1 MSEPNNNIG
10 LLKIRQADEQTQ
22 TLVVQ
27 VLENAILKSYEGL
40 QVFFCARVGQ
50 TAGLGVIEQKLNPE
64 EMTNP
69 KAGQLEYTFRAE
81 DWQVLGRQTGYFSF
95 RKMKDDH
102 TYEQQFSTRDFIYEV
117 TKNIYSDGIK
127 EVTKDGSTYI
137 WTFEDLLRLL
147 EEFKDSGETD
157 FLVWFEEIKD
167 QLSEDAAGNLML
179 LYQSLRD
186 KTGEDNDFRGFES
199 QYSYMKRVANETQE
213 SYINASWFEVTGDG
227 TDETEKLQN
236 AVNALSEG
244 QKLIIPRGKN
254 IVITK
259 PINITKSNVYI
270 DFQGSTL
277 DYKGTE
283 VISQEN
289 SAERNQGAINVKGNI
304 TNISSKVTAMK
315 SSGLGKTHID
325 NTFSGVES
333 FQRANTCLTVQDA
346 SLFETNDFVY
356 VELYNNGSY
365 VWNTDKSDN
374 PAMINCLAKVTGVLG
389 DAIYVDVKSGDFV
402 FNDSRFSG
410 TVTKVNVLENIT
422 IENFNFVDTAERAN
436 FPTTEE
442 ELNVA
447 GVRGSWVNGIC
458 LEYCHNVKLNNFTG
472 KQTTFPLVSAR
483 RCHNT
488 YVDNLE
494 ITDPKIISA
503 GCGYGAQ
510 FVACLNTLV
519 SNAYGSNV
527 RHLIDISRGGNAKIS
542 DSVCVD
548 ASNGAFDLHG
558 IGEFGI
564 TFENCTGTFT
574 LGNGASEFPE
584 IIGSVVLERC
594 AGSFFGGVAFATE
607 LIMNNCDWE
616 IINTSPIKASNII
629 LNNSKV
635 RCKNVQRSQIRFIG
649 ASRGGKYQMK
659 CAINN
664 TDFYLEEFGD
674 INPRPLYFAG
684 FRNLY
689 INKSR
694 IDNQFVETGLQK
706 VYASVVIDCE
716 KVSIDGAVVKDLGIV
731 FSNAS
736 TLSEGLVVVD
746 SNYVSRTNKLITIE
760 NSSLFISRSLD
771 STNTP
776 QISFIDVRATEDA
789 KSFMLVVDKTTINDN
804 KYVFGTNKNRYLAVG
819 AIDVN
824 TTPIHIYLDKNM
836 IREGMVKTN
845 GAGSNAVITE
855 SNSVTI

>member
-1 MSEPNNNIG
+1 M
-10 LLKIRQADEQTQ
+10 LKIRQSDEETQ
-22 TLVVQ
+22 TLVVEI
-27 VLENAILKSYEGL
+27 LEGGLPKSYSGL
-40 QVFFCARVGQ
+40 DVFFCAKIGQ
-50 TAGLGVIEQKLNPE
+50 ATGLGIIEQKLTDD
-64 EMTNP
+64 EMYEP
-69 KAGQLEYTFRAE
+69 KNGVLKYTFRPE

-102 TYEQQFSTRDFIYEV
+102 SYVQQFSTRDFTYEV
-117 TKNIYSDGIK
+117 TKSIYSDGIK
-127 EVTKDGSTYI
+127 EVTKDGSTYV

-147 EEFKDSGETD
+147 QEFKDSGETD
-157 FLVWFEEIKD
+157 FLAWFDEIKD

-199 QYSYMKRVANETQE
+199 QYSYMRRVANETQE
-213 SYINASWFEVTGDG
+213 SYLNASWFEVKGDG
-227 TDETEKLQN
+227 TDETQKLQN
-236 AVNALSEG
+236 AVQALSEG
-244 QKLIIPRGKN
+244 QKLIIPRGKT
-254 IVITK
+254 IVVTK
-259 PINITKSNVYI
+259 PIEITKSNVFI

-277 DYKGTE
+277 DYRGTN

-289 SAERNQGAINVKGNI
+289 SSERNQGAINVKGMI
-304 TNISSKVTAMK
+304 TNVK
-315 SSGLGKTHID
+315 SNVLSMQSVGLAKTHID
-325 NTFSGVES
+325 NSFSGEES
-333 FQRANTCLTVQDA
+333 FRRANTCLELENA
-346 SLFETNDFVY
+346 SLFEVNDYVY
-356 VELYNNGSY
+356 IDIYNNGSY
-365 VWNTDKSDN
+365 VWNSDKSDN
-374 PAMINCLAKVTGVLG
+374 PAMINCLAKVTGVLENK
-389 DAIYVDVKSGDFV
+389 IYVDFKTGDFI
-402 FNDSRFSG
+402 FNNPNFGG

-422 IENFNFVDTAERAN
+422 IENFNFIDTAERLD
-436 FPTTEE
+436 FPMTDD
-442 ELNVA
+442 ELAVE
-447 GVRGSWVNGIC
+447 GIRGSWVNGIY
-458 LEYCHNVKLNNFTG
+458 LQYCHNVKLNNITG
-472 KQTTFPLVSAR
+472 RNTTFPLISAR

-488 YVDNLE
+488 YVDKLE

-510 FVACLNTLV
+510 FVACLNTFV
-519 SNAYGSNV
+519 KNAYGSNV
-527 RHLIDISRGGNAKIS
+527 RHLVDFSRGGNAIVA

-564 TFENCTGTFT
+564 TFDNCTGTFL
-574 LGNGASEFPE
+574 LGNGAQEFPE
-584 IIGSVVLERC
+584 IIGSVVFNRC
-594 AGSFFGGVAFATE
+594 TGSFFGGVSFATD
-607 LIMNNCDWE
+607 LIMSNCDWE
-616 IINTSPIKASNII
+616 IIDMTPIRASNLVIS
-629 LNNSKV
+629 NSKI
-635 RCKNVQRSQIRFIG
+635 RCKNVQRSQVRFVG

-659 CAINN
+659 CAVTN
-664 TDFYLEEFGD
+664 TDIYLDDFGD

-689 INKSR
+689 LDQTR
-694 IDNQFVETGLQK
+694 FDNRYVDTGLQR
-706 VYASVVIDCE
+706 VYAGIVIDCE
-716 KVSIDGAVVKDLGIV
+716 KVSINGVVCKDLGFT
-731 FSNAS
+731 FSNAL
-736 TLSEGLVVVD
+736 TLSEGLVVTDV
-746 SNYVSRTNKLITIE
+746 NYVSRTNKLITIE

-824 TTPIHIYLDKNM
+824 TTPIHVYLDKNM